1 MKRFLVCGLMLV
13 TFGAGSRGDDK
24 PAPVRAATPH
34 AGLEKLKK
42 LAGTWV
48 EADKDGKP
56 TDKVVSVIKVTAAGS
71 AVQET
76 IFPGQP
82 MEMVSI
88 YHLDKGELV
97 MTHYCALG
105 NQPRM
110 KADPKSPANQI
121 KWVFAGGTNLDP
133 AKDMH
138 MHSATLTFVDEDH
151 LEMAGEAWVDGKPS
165 ETHCGTMKL
174 VRKK

>member
-1 MKRFLVCGLMLV
+1 MVQRFWLGGLVLLAL
-13 TFGAGSRGDDK
+13 TAAGRGDDTTSGK
-24 PAPVRAATPH
+24 APAHP
-34 AGLEKLKK
+34 GLERMKK

-48 EADKDGKP
+48 AVGKDGKP
-56 TDKVVSVIKVTAAGS
+56 TDQVVSVIKVTAAGS
-71 AVQET
+71 AVHET
-76 IFPGQP
+76 LFPGQP
-82 MEMVSI
+82 HEMVSV
-88 YHLDKGELV
+88 YHRDGEDLV

-110 KADPKSPANQI
+110 KADPKSPPNQLHFQ
-121 KWVFAGGTNLDP
+121 FAGGTNLDP

-138 MHSATLTFVDEDH
+138 MHEGTLTFVDADH
-151 LEMAGEAWVDGKPS
+151 IEFAGVAWEGGKPS